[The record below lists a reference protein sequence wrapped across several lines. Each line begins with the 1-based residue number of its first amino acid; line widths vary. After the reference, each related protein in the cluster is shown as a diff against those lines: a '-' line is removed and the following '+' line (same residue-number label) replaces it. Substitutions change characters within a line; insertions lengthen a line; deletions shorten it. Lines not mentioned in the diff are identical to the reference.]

1 MSAWTSRLWDNLQ
14 ASVVAD
20 AGDPASSLRLGLR
33 DVVAAVGQ
41 RLQGDPQL
49 QAKLDDFLVDAT
61 IGAIDQ
67 FRGEISQVIGAT
79 VDTWDAEETSERLEL
94 LLGPDLQFIRINGT
108 LVGGAAGVVIHAI
121 SELLG

>member
-1 MSAWTSRLWDNLQ
+1 MSEWTSRLWDNLQ

-20 AGDPASSLRLGLR
+20 AGDPESSLRLGLR
-33 DVVAAVGQ
+33 DVVAAVGR
-41 RLQGDPQL
+41 RLQGDPGL
-49 QAKLDDFLVDAT
+49 QAKLDDFLVDAA

-67 FRGEISQVIGAT
+67 FRGEISQVIAAT

-108 LVGGAAGVVIHAI
+108 LVGGTAGVVIHAV